1 MLAHSF
7 TLSCFILPLRP
18 YPALAAVM
26 SSWGKGAW
34 SARKG
39 KGSGGKAKGK
49 AFGEKKDY
57 VKKVSWENRLSKWY
71 LRPYVDQAGSP
82 FSANGVQESE
92 LLSSYHLRNI
102 LSEDSSEY
110 CARQGIA
117 LSEGAANFEVGA
129 GALQHHFGEDA
140 GAGLKKVGI
149 QPLLEQFQTANGKKF
164 LEARAY
170 LNTANTEVE
179 RNEGATAAAVKR
191 FVRFL
196 THEHAE
202 KEAAFRK
209 LLRLTARL
217 YIFAF
222 EGLEAITA
230 LSNPKVMAAGVHAVG
245 QQAALPE
252 DCKAWLRAPEEQE
265 ALVWSLVAAFQ
276 HQKLEAGVK
285 KRAAATY
292 DWGEEPTAA
301 AAWGKGGAEL
311 YGDDAEDDA
320 WEAQRAKKTSKGKG
334 GKLTSKQP
342 AKKAGPLAS
351 DAEDD
356 SKDID
361 LTSSQEDAKA
371 SASLDVTGWPLEKVD
386 ALKEFLAE
394 LEGKVDSSKD
404 RPSIQQLQAVLQE
417 VPETIL
423 NHQGL
428 QKTVTDF
435 MQKTRYP
442 RTENLKAL
450 LKALKDMVAIAEA
463 EWKK

>member
-1 MLAHSF
+1 M
-7 TLSCFILPLRP
+7 
-18 YPALAAVM
+18 
-26 SSWGKGAW
+26 
-34 SARKG
+34 
-39 KGSGGKAKGK
+39 
-49 AFGEKKDY
+49 
-57 VKKVSWENRLSKWY
+57 
-71 LRPYVDQAGSP
+71 DQAGSP

-164 LEARAY
+164 LEACAY
-170 LNTANTEVE
+170 LSTANTEVE

-265 ALVWSLVAAFQ
+265 ALVWSLVAASQ

-292 DWGEEPTAA
+292 DWDEEPTAA
-301 AAWGKGGAEL
+301 AAWGKGGARALWGRCRRRRLGSAAGKKDFQGKRRQADEQAAGKEGRALGIGCGGRLKGHRSNVLPRRREGVGEL
-311 YGDDAEDDA
+311 GRDRLAFGESRR
-320 WEAQRAKKTSKGKG
+320 AQRI
-334 GKLTSKQP
+334 P
-342 AKKAGPLAS
+342 
-351 DAEDD
+351 
-356 SKDID
+356 
-361 LTSSQEDAKA
+361 
-371 SASLDVTGWPLEKVD
+371 
-386 ALKEFLAE
+386 
-394 LEGKVDSSKD
+394 
-404 RPSIQQLQAVLQE
+404 
-417 VPETIL
+417 
-423 NHQGL
+423 N
-428 QKTVTDF
+428 
-435 MQKTRYP
+435 
-442 RTENLKAL
+442 
-450 LKALKDMVAIAEA
+450 
-463 EWKK
+463 

>member
-1 MLAHSF
+1 MAHSF

-164 LEARAY
+164 LEACAY

-252 DCKAWLRAPEEQE
+252 DCKA
-265 ALVWSLVAAFQ
+265 
-276 HQKLEAGVK
+276 
-285 KRAAATY
+285 
-292 DWGEEPTAA
+292 
-301 AAWGKGGAEL
+301 
-311 YGDDAEDDA
+311 
-320 WEAQRAKKTSKGKG
+320 
-334 GKLTSKQP
+334 
-342 AKKAGPLAS
+342 
-351 DAEDD
+351 
-356 SKDID
+356 
-361 LTSSQEDAKA
+361 
-371 SASLDVTGWPLEKVD
+371 
-386 ALKEFLAE
+386 
-394 LEGKVDSSKD
+394 
-404 RPSIQQLQAVLQE
+404 
-417 VPETIL
+417 
-423 NHQGL
+423 
-428 QKTVTDF
+428 
-435 MQKTRYP
+435 
-442 RTENLKAL
+442 
-450 LKALKDMVAIAEA
+450 
-463 EWKK
+463 